1 LDDVAITIT
10 IAFFLVNIRFSHR
23 VITYFM
29 DNLRLK
35 LQQKLVRA
43 GQEMLNIMAETDG
56 AITIPESNVVVHILN
71 RTDDTNIP
79 NYGMRPTKSSI
90 VKMHYHG
97 TLADGTIFESSYVAT
112 KSSDSDSNSNKNT
125 IEPVNVPIAKLVPGL
140 RDGMV
145 QHMTVGDT
153 AMIGVPPV
161 VGYGIITT
169 PPNPNVPDNST
180 LFYKV
185 QLVDVL
191 TAGIGG
197 SEQNVPT
204 LLNADGTKLSSSTSS
219 TLLGA
224 NGRPLI

>member
-1 LDDVAITIT
+1 VRLHSSSHLVTFDL
-10 IAFFLVNIRFSHR
+10 FLHLAHSCDLNPLYNIHR
-23 VITYFM
+23 
-29 DNLRLK
+29 LA
-35 LQQKLVRA
+35 LQQKLVQA
-43 GQEMLNIMAETDG
+43 GQEMLQIMAETEG
-56 AITIPESNVVVHILN
+56 ATTIPLSNVVVHVLN
-71 RTDDTNIP
+71 RTDDTSAP

-97 TLADGTIFESSYVAT
+97 TLADGTIFESSYIA
-112 KSSDSDSNSNKNT
+112 KRDSDKND
-125 IEPVNVPIAKLVPGL
+125 IEPVNVPLAKLVPGL
-140 RDGMV
+140 REGIV
-145 QHMTVGDT
+145 QHLKVGDT
-153 AMIGVPPV
+153 AMIGIPPA

-169 PPNPNVPDNST
+169 PPNPNIPDNST

-197 SEQNVPT
+197 EQRNVPT

-224 NGRPLI
+224 NGRPLV